1 MVSRPQHSPGQQLGT
16 LEAFSESTKFIPPHP
31 VHSIGGYRCTDCN
44 EITTYP
50 MHGGIKKADA
60 PPGHI
65 GFCPTRQSV
74 NRPFVFFSPTSAGF
88 LLLPPTREAIQNQT

>member
-1 MVSRPQHSPGQQLGT
+1 MVSRPRHSPGQQLGT
-16 LEAFSESTKFIPPHP
+16 LEAFSESTKFIPPNP
-31 VHSIGGYRCTDCN
+31 VHSMGI
-44 EITTYP
+44 P
-50 MHGGIKKADA
+50 MHRLQRNYNVSDAWGIKKADA

-65 GFCPTRQSV
+65 GFCPTRRSV